1 MEEDQQMLIG
11 FDYGLASVEVLE
23 VLIDDIE
30 DPALFDEIARANSQ
44 RPKILAMLLEHPDTP
59 GEVKAYITGVLQVPV
74 PVAAAVTEG
83 KTPEMRRESLT
94 TKIQRLTISAR
105 VQLALKGGREI
116 RGILSRDSNKE
127 VMLSVLDNGKI
138 TTSEIELIVKSRSAL
153 EEALRRISRNR
164 DWMRNYAIVH
174 GLVTNPKTPPG
185 ISISHVSDLK
195 TKDLIILE
203 KNKNVP
209 EAVRIATKKLL
220 HARKPR

>member
-30 DPALFDEIARANSQ
+30 DPALFDDIARANSQ

-74 PVAAAVTEG
+74 PIAAGVTEE

-185 ISISHVSDLK
+185 TSISHVSDLK